1 MNSHALSVLEFP
13 RVLEV
18 VAGFATSDLGA
29 RRIRAFAPTVDTSH
43 LEREH
48 TRVAAVRETRSA
60 ATNRG
65 VRSRRPTSPT
75 RSRGCA

>member
-29 RRIRAFAPTVDTSH
+29 KRLRALAPTTGHIAS
-43 LEREH
+43 
-48 TRVAAVRETRSA
+48 RS
-60 ATNRG
+60 
-65 VRSRRPTSPT
+65 
-75 RSRGCA
+75 